1 MPAWLIWLIGAAVLA
16 GAEFLSTALVLIMLA
31 AGALAGSLTAAA
43 GGPPVLQAAV
53 AIVVGGVLLVGVR
66 PIARRHLYAGGVQR
80 TNADALVGRRAVVL
94 APVDANGGR
103 VRLNGAEWS
112 ARSADEHRVI
122 EVGKTVQ
129 VLEISGATAVVW
141 DGP

>member
-1 MPAWLIWLIGAAVLA
+1 MRPVPGRQGA
-16 GAEFLSTALVLIMLA
+16 GAIA
-31 AGALAGSLTAAA
+31 
-43 GGPPVLQAAV
+43 
-53 AIVVGGVLLVGVR
+53 VGGVMLFGVR
-66 PIARRHLYAGGVQR
+66 PVARRHLYPASAQR

-94 APVDANGGR
+94 QVVNAHGGR

-112 ARSADEHRVI
+112 ARSADEHQTI
-122 EVGKTVQ
+122 DVGKTVQ

>member
-1 MPAWLIWLIGAAVLA
+1 MPAWLIWLLGAAVLA
-16 GAEFLSTALVLIMLA
+16 GAEFVSADLVLIMLA
-31 AGALAGSLTAAA
+31 GGALGGSLTAFL
-43 GGPPVLQAAV
+43 GGPAILQALV
-53 AIVVGGVLLVGVR
+53 AILVGGVLLFGVR
-66 PIARRHLYAGGVQR
+66 PVAKRHLYAGGAQR

-94 APVDANGGR
+94 QPVDAHGGR